1 MVKQA
6 PSMHDIRRVEPVRPL
21 RHSRWLKRFRAQQR
35 TAIALVALALVAGLA
50 TAGYAM
56 KHQNSG
62 SSTSNNVNVV
72 IAEVSKHY
80 LLPANETP
88 ALATVTDTSKLTSPF
103 FKKSQ
108 NGDKVLIYQTN
119 QVAIIYRP
127 KIDRIIAVG
136 PVSIDTPPSATSSK
150 H

>member
-1 MVKQA
+1 MNDVRRPSTVKA
-6 PSMHDIRRVEPVRPL
+6 TWIKRCVNKIRIQ
-21 RHSRWLKRFRAQQR
+21 KRLV
-35 TAIALVALALVAGLA
+35 IGLVALILLAGLA
-50 TAGYAM
+50 AVGYVFTY
-56 KHQNSG
+56 QNSG
-62 SSTSNNVNVV
+62 ASTSNNVKVV
-72 IAEVSKHY
+72 MAEVSKHY
-80 LLPANETP
+80 LLPTNETP

-119 QVAIIYRP
+119 QIAIIYRP

-136 PVSIDTPPSATSSK
+136 PVNIDTPPSATSSK